1 MILLQFATVFY
12 VYIKINQKLL
22 VVLISFPLVMIRMVK
37 VSDKQ
42 L

>member
-12 VYIKINQKLL
+12 VYIKINHKLL
-22 VVLISFPLVMIRMVK
+22 VVLTSFPLVIIRMVK
-37 VSDKQ
+37 VFNKQ

>member
-12 VYIKINQKLL
+12 VYIKINHKLL
-22 VVLISFPLVMIRMVK
+22 VVLISFPIVMIRMVK